1 MMNPTAM
8 LSGEAWD
15 WAGMALTFGFIP
27 LLAANILNF
36 LFVRVRQKCV
46 RFLFFIPSTI
56 CFMIVLSYWNLVMAL
71 G

>member
-1 MMNPTAM
+1 MMNPAAM